1 MKIYLVAILSMFS
14 SLSLAQNCSCATT
27 PNLNEIISCEKT
39 TFKNGAKI
47 YRQFDCNSSW
57 LIFEDKNKK
66 KKTLFSLDKELIE
79 LTEKLDFVSWTEYR
93 KSFLIENRLI
103 SGCCDPSEFILFDKN
118 NGEKISDLGRE
129 IFHSQ
134 TDQFPFFVSI
144 DSENSDYLTFLN
156 LDTNKIFKINLP
168 KNRIKKTLEVTSEL
182 FIETLFEEGQIINGV
197 FEIKYKYKK
206 TEKDKWHIEKVFVDL
221 KKHIS

>member
-1 MKIYLVAILSMFS
+1 MKIYLVVILLTFS
-14 SLSLAQNCSCATT
+14 FLSPAQNCSCITK
-27 PNLNEIISCEKT
+27 PNLNEIISCKKT

-47 YRQFDCNSSW
+47 YRQFNCDSSW
-57 LIFEDKNKK
+57 IVFEDKNKK

-79 LTEKLDFVSWTEYR
+79 LTEKLGFVSWTEYR

-134 TDQFPFFVSI
+134 INQFPFFVSI
-144 DSENSDYLTFLN
+144 NSENSDYLTFLN
-156 LDTNKIFKINLP
+156 LDTNKIFKIKLP

-197 FEIKYKYKK
+197 FEIKYRYKK
-206 TEKDKWHIEKVFVDL
+206 NEKDKWHIEKVFVDL